1 MCLLQAGEFPYV
13 CNVKANEKLRVLRV
27 IKGYSQEVVANEL
40 GLDSGS
46 YSRIERGVTELKYDI
61 VSKVLE
67 VLNVSWDEFL
77 KFENDDQKIFNNQ
90 QGDNNSFQTV
100 VEGSLVPYLKGEIDS
115 LRRETQG
122 LRQQIIDLTERLIDK
137 H

>member
-1 MCLLQAGEFPYV
+1 MQAGEFPYV

>member
-1 MCLLQAGEFPYV
+1 LCLLQAGEFPYV

>member
-1 MCLLQAGEFPYV
+1 LLQAGEFPYV

>member
-1 MCLLQAGEFPYV
+1 MQAGEFPYV
-13 CNVKANEKLRVLRV
+13 CNVKANEELRVLRV

>member
-1 MCLLQAGEFPYV
+1 
-13 CNVKANEKLRVLRV
+13 
-27 IKGYSQEVVANEL
+27 VANEL

>member
-1 MCLLQAGEFPYV
+1 M
-13 CNVKANEKLRVLRV
+13 KANEKLRVLRV

>member
-1 MCLLQAGEFPYV
+1 LLQAGEFPYV
-13 CNVKANEKLRVLRV
+13 CNVKANEELRVLRV

>member
-1 MCLLQAGEFPYV
+1 LCLLQAEEFPYV

>member
-1 MCLLQAGEFPYV
+1 MLQAGEFPYV